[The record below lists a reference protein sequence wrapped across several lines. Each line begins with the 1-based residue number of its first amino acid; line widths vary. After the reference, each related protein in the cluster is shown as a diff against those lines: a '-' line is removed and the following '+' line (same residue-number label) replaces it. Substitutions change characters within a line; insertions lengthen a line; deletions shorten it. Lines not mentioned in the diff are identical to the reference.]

1 MLQMYAPIFDL
12 STPFSFSFWITA
24 KESHSISTLENPI
37 ESLSQS
43 LGNKP
48 SPSLQTV
55 KFILKKCSCGNFQD
69 TIVECCP
76 SCNNLLRSVHIAH
89 ITQQNTRQRHS

>member
-55 KFILKKCSCGNFQD
+55 KVLYIQLICLSHHQLPPN
-69 TIVECCP
+69 
-76 SCNNLLRSVHIAH
+76 SA
-89 ITQQNTRQRHS
+89 